1 MKKQIVEIEADSLV
15 AARDLLKARLD
26 PSATMLVEQVICDGE
41 PAAVEGIG
49 DTPEAALTD
58 ARAKM
63 PAGASMKKHDT
74 VNPAAELFC
83 EVAAYD
89 SEEAATK
96 ATVRPGGR
104 VDSVA
109 VKVPGRKGIL
119 GLGRKPSTYTVKLFD
134 PAIVRLT
141 FKPKVKIRCETA
153 TREPSDPWREARRVR
168 MADIYDANKKI
179 IYGLQFSDDGNSI
192 IAGNQDGSVYFLSGD
207 LTLSRTLRVR
217 SARPHAL
224 LATPLGR
231 ADRSGDG
238 YDRRAYDYH
247 R

>member
-1 MKKQIVEIEADSLV
+1 MKKQTVEFEADSL
-15 AARDLLKARLD
+15 ADARDLLNARLD
-26 PSATMLVEQVICDGE
+26 RNATMLAEKVICDGE

-63 PAGASMKKHDT
+63 PAGATMKKHDT
-74 VNPAAELFC
+74 VNPAAERFC
-83 EVAAYD
+83 EVTAYD

-96 ATVRPGGR
+96 APVRPGGR

-119 GLGRKPSTYTVKLFD
+119 GLGRRPSTYTVKVFD

-153 TREPSDPWREARRVR
+153 TREPGDPVAR
-168 MADIYDANKKI
+168 DAK
-179 IYGLQFSDDGNSI
+179 S
-192 IAGNQDGSVYFLSGD
+192 
-207 LTLSRTLRVR
+207 
-217 SARPHAL
+217 PHGGHL
-224 LATPLGR
+224 
-231 ADRSGDG
+231 
-238 YDRRAYDYH
+238 
-247 R
+247 